1 MAPGP
6 SNPLLL
12 GRESLRARKW
22 NTAFHL
28 LSEADRE
35 TSLSPQDLELFALA
49 AELGGHGAE
58 CSKLLVRAH
67 QEYLTH
73 QDARGAARCA
83 TWLVFRLSFAREYAQ
98 AAGWHA
104 RARRLLEDQP
114 DCVEQGFLLLPEGI
128 RYAREGNAPPAIE
141 IFQKTAAIGRRFG
154 DRDLIA
160 MSLNGHGR
168 ALIVLGDIEGGVAL
182 LDEAMVAVTAG
193 EVSPLFAGTVY
204 CSVIESCHDTLD
216 LQRAHEWTS
225 ALTEWCESQPE
236 LLPFRG
242 ACLLH
247 RAEVMQLRGQWEAA
261 LEEASRCLAPP
272 PQESLLGAAYYRAG
286 ELQRLRGEFQA
297 AEDSYRKASEWSHSP
312 QPGLALLRL
321 AQGQTEAAFAAIRG
335 AASESHRPTERALIL
350 AAMVEIARDSGD
362 LEAARTAAG
371 ELAEIAKKHGAR
383 FLRALSDGATGSVE
397 SAMPLLRESW
407 KAWCE
412 LEVPYEAAR
421 VRVWIAFACREQNDQ
436 DTYRLELEAARKV
449 FAELGAAPDLKR
461 VDALLENR
469 EGRDSPLSAR
479 EVEVLKCI
487 ASGATNREI
496 AATLGISEK
505 TVARHVSNIFLKLDL
520 PSRAAATAYAFRN
533 GLA

>member
-1 MAPGP
+1 M
-6 SNPLLL
+6 
-12 GRESLRARKW
+12 
-22 NTAFHL
+22 
-28 LSEADRE
+28 
-35 TSLSPQDLELFALA
+35 A
-49 AELGGHGAE
+49 AELGGHPAE
-58 CSKLLVRAH
+58 CSKLLVQAH
-67 QEYLTH
+67 QDYLG
-73 QDARGAARCA
+73 QDDARGAARCA
-83 TWLVFRLSFAREYAQ
+83 IWLVFRLAFAREYAQ
-98 AAGWHA
+98 AAGWQA

-114 DCVEQGFLLLPEGI
+114 DCVEQGFLLLPDGI
-128 RYAREGNAPPAIE
+128 RYAREGNARPAIE
-141 IFQKTAAIGRRFG
+141 IFQQSAAIGRRFG

-168 ALIVLGDIEGGVAL
+168 ALIILGDIETGVVL

-216 LQRAHEWTS
+216 LRRAHEWTM

-286 ELQRLRGEFQA
+286 ELQRLRGEFQVA
-297 AEDSYRKASEWSHSP
+297 DDSYRKASERGHSP

-350 AAMVEIARDSGD
+350 AALAEIALEAGD
-362 LEAARTAAG
+362 LAAARTAAD
-371 ELAEIAKKHGAR
+371 ELAQIAQKHGAC
-383 FLRALSDGATGSVE
+383 FLRALSAGATGTVE
-397 SAMPLLRESW
+397 NAMPLLRESW
-407 KAWCE
+407 RAWCE

-421 VRVWIAFACREQNDQ
+421 VRVWIALACREQGDQ
-436 DTYRLELEAARKV
+436 DTCRLELEAARKV
-449 FAELGAAPDLKR
+449 FAELGATPDLKR
-461 VDALLENR
+461 VDTLLGNR
-469 EGRDSPLSAR
+469 GGGDSPLSTR

-487 ASGATNREI
+487 ASGGTNREI

-505 TVARHVSNIFLKLDL
+505 TVARHISNIFLKLDL
-520 PSRAAATAYAFRN
+520 TSRAAATAYAFRN